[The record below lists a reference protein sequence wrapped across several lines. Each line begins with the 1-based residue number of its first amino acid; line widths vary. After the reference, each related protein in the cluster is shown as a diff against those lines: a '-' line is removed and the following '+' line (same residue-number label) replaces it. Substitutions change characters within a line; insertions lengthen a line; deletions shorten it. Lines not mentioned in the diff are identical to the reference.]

1 MSVHD
6 EINHELDMLMET
18 IDEWVLLCLDC
29 KHAYKK
35 KSDADMLFCRLRKR
49 KCPYKMKK
57 QFEREEE

>member
-18 IDEWVLLCLDC
+18 LDEWVLLCLDC
-29 KHAYKK
+29 EHAYKR

-49 KCPYKMKK
+49 KCPKKKPKMAEGKK
-57 QFEREEE
+57 R